1 MRGKGTGHSVQDSFA
16 LLLLLSS
23 LQAPVSAE
31 NKDLGLVE
39 SENIEFPMAKQEMSG
54 LRHRFFDPGTGALRY
69 EIQAEKAESE
79 MQGAT
84 TLFKME
90 KPSVEYF
97 DRELMSLSSER
108 GVIDLTKGKERI
120 RFQEKV
126 VGFLN
131 KARTA
136 RFDTTEL
143 EMDFAGGGKSDRPIR
158 FLRPGVVLEGC
169 RSVFFRIELPR
180 TEGGKETVSRI
191 TKVVVFGPGYA
202 LFDSSPGQSGDSPES
217 QSMGGYF
224 LVTFRGTASYSQ
236 LQPVLFF
243 TSNPDDEADRVTL
256 YGDGYVLKCLELRVH
271 ASEDMKTWDRVLA
284 SGEVAYQVRPEC
296 RVEEK
301 LREARAQ
308 SPFRQ

>member
-1 MRGKGTGHSVQDSFA
+1 MGHSVQDSFA

-23 LQAPVSAE
+23 LQALASAE
-31 NKDLGLVE
+31 NKDVGLLE
-39 SENIEFPMAKQEMSG
+39 SENIDFPMAKQEMSG
-54 LRHRFFDPGTGALRY
+54 LRHRFFDPETGTLRY
-69 EIQAEKAESE
+69 EIRAEKAESE
-79 MQGAT
+79 MQGST
-84 TLFKME
+84 TLFNVE

-97 DRELMSLSSER
+97 DRERMSLSSER
-108 GVIDLTKGKERI
+108 GVIDLTKAKERI
-120 RFQEKV
+120 RFQERV

-158 FLRPGVVLEGC
+158 FLRPGVVLEGR

-180 TEGGKETVSRI
+180 TEGGKETVGRI
-191 TKVVVFGPGYA
+191 TKVMVFGPGYA
-202 LFDSSPGQSGDSPES
+202 QFDRAPGQSGDAPES
-217 QSMGGYF
+217 RSPGGYF

-236 LQPVLFF
+236 LQAVLYF
-243 TSNPDDEADRVTL
+243 TSNPDDRADRVTL
-256 YGDGYVLKCLELRVH
+256 YGDGYVLDCLELRVH
-271 ASEDMKTWDRVLA
+271 ASEDMKTWNRVLA
-284 SGEVAYQVRPEC
+284 SGEVAYKVRPEC

-301 LREARAQ
+301 LKEARAQ